1 MFSRSLTLHSLQDT
15 CRDFE
20 MPIVH
25 TLEAHY
31 PDLSDAPLAKL
42 TRGQLPVGL
51 RIGDEVS

>member
-1 MFSRSLTLHSLQDT
+1 
-15 CRDFE
+15 
-20 MPIVH
+20 MPVVH

-51 RIGDEVS
+51 RIGDEVG